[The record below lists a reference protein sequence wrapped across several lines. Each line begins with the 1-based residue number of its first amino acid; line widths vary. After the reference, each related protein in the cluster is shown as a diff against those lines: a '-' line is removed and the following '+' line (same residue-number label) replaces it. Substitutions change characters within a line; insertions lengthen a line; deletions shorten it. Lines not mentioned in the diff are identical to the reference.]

1 MRNQTKTM
9 QQYYYYIVLQVLK
22 NGKLVLDDRFE
33 AKKDMLDKN
42 PGLRGMYSE
51 NDGNTEV
58 YYFDGGE
65 ATFSEFG
72 KESRIVKF

>member
-1 MRNQTKTM
+1 
-9 QQYYYYIVLQVLK
+9 
-22 NGKLVLDDRFE
+22 
-33 AKKDMLDKN
+33 MLDKN
-42 PGLRGMYSE
+42 PMLRNMYNE

-65 ATFSEFG
+65 AEFSEFG